1 MLHIAVVGG
10 DPAEL
15 AELADLIRE
24 ELCDCGQPAPV
35 MDMFSGGAAFLAGWR
50 PGAYDAVVLD
60 IHAGRVNGIETARR
74 IRAAGSRVP
83 LAFCSHS
90 NGFAAESYEVEARYY
105 LRKPLTRTG
114 VSAML
119 RRLLPNETE
128 RRRTVELPG
137 RRRVPL
143 RSILFT
149 AYYNHVVTV
158 YLADGAGDA
167 SASQMRVRTTQAEIE
182 RRLLPHEEFVAPARG
197 IVVNLFAVAKMS
209 PEDFILRSGHII
221 RIARRRSKEMREA
234 YDRFREELAQRGTT
248 EW

>member
-1 MLHIAVVGG
+1 M
-10 DPAEL
+10 
-15 AELADLIRE
+15 
-24 ELCDCGQPAPV
+24 
-35 MDMFSGGAAFLAGWR
+35 
-50 PGAYDAVVLD
+50 VLD

-74 IRAAGSRVP
+74 
-83 LAFCSHS
+83 
-90 NGFAAESYEVEARYY
+90 
-105 LRKPLTRTG
+105 
-114 VSAML
+114 
-119 RRLLPNETE
+119 
-128 RRRTVELPG
+128 TVELPG
-137 RRRVPL
+137 RHRVPL

-182 RRLLPHEEFVAPARG
+182 RLLLPHEEFVAPARG